1 MTTEQKHV
9 LVIRWQLPNWEK
21 ISPALLPMT
30 FHGHGKL
37 LQYNIV
43 GKRPAQNYDNAI
55 YNMDI
60 WFSRSCKKY
69 FVCIP
74 MACSFLN
81 KSYTVY
87 ETYLCSDVSSVAAR
101 HHFPVRSEYLL
112 ATKHYSDWVWTDQ
125 KNAGAGFPLLL
136 SALVSLA
143 IQRSRKKS
151 RKIFVNF

>member
-21 ISPALLPMT
+21 ISPARLPMT
-30 FHGHGKL
+30 FQGHGKL
-37 LQYNIV
+37 FQHNIV

-55 YNMDI
+55 YNMAI

-112 ATKHYSDWVWTDQ
+112 AMKHYSGLGLNWSKECRSW
-125 KNAGAGFPLLL
+125 L
-136 SALVSLA
+136 SSAFICPCFFSNTVV
-143 IQRSRKKS
+143 KKE
-151 RKIFVNF
+151 I